1 MITLWVLHFEIK
13 VRSYDHHPMSEPR
26 YKLIRNENSFD
37 QESFVKDVKCLP
49 FSVVYGISDPDEKLS
64 IFNDLLLDVINKHAP
79 IRRIKV
85 TRPPAPWMNDPAI
98 KKLQNSRDMSRSE
111 AHQSQ
116 NPSIWDKFKETKRAI
131 KKAVRRAK
139 STFHRKALS
148 KNNPKEVWKIIHGIL
163 HPPAK
168 RVNFNPAELNKYFA
182 TIASVTLKKKAI
194 PRNETSQFI
203 NSLPETRKDDNSDC
217 FHLHRTSYQNVLKQ
231 LKLLRNDISTGPD
244 EIPIRFVKMV
254 AEILCSPLT
263 HIINAFIE
271 NNKFPSLWKVAR
283 IVPINKVATSTE
295 KSHFRPIAIL
305 PALSKIFERT
315 VCNQLIEFIDKRQ
328 LYKDTVT
335 GFRKGFSTG
344 SALLKLRDDVKK
356 AMSASELSIIVLIDF
371 SKAFDTISHDTLI
384 KTLHKYSF
392 SREFLHW
399 TLSYL
404 SSRKQ
409 YVQLDS
415 KKSTFMTTYFGV
427 PQGSILGP
435 LLFNLYVN
443 DLKECLPSKSIQYAD
458 DTTIYESCRPSN
470 IQNAVNKL
478 NDSLIKLET
487 C

>member
-1 MITLWVLHFEIK
+1 
-13 VRSYDHHPMSEPR
+13 
-26 YKLIRNENSFD
+26 
-37 QESFVKDVKCLP
+37 
-49 FSVVYGISDPDEKLS
+49 
-64 IFNDLLLDVINKHAP
+64 
-79 IRRIKV
+79 
-85 TRPPAPWMNDPAI
+85 MNDPAI
-98 KKLQNSRDMSRSE
+98 KKLQNSRNISRSE

-139 STFHRKALS
+139 STFYRKALS
-148 KNNPKEVWKIIHGIL
+148 KKNPTEVWKIIHGIL

-168 RVNFNPAELNKYFA
+168 RVNFNPAELDKYFA
-182 TIASVTLKKKAI
+182 NIGSVTLKKKAI

-203 NSLPETRKDDNSDC
+203 NSLPETRKDADSDC
-217 FHLHRTSYQNVLKQ
+217 FHLHHTSYQNVLKQ
-231 LKLLRNDISTGPD
+231 LKQLRNDISTGPD

-263 HIINAFIE
+263 HIINALIE
-271 NNKFPSLWKVAR
+271 NNKFPTLWKIAR
-283 IVPINKVATSTE
+283 IVPINKVVTPTE

-328 LYKDTVT
+328 LYKDKVT

-344 SALLKLRDDVKK
+344 TALLKLRDDIKK

-384 KTLHKYSF
+384 RTLHKYIF

-415 KKSTFMTTYFGV
+415 KKSTLMTTYFGV
-427 PQGSILGP
+427 PQGSI
-435 LLFNLYVN
+435 
-443 DLKECLPSKSIQYAD
+443 
-458 DTTIYESCRPSN
+458 
-470 IQNAVNKL
+470 
-478 NDSLIKLET
+478 
-487 C
+487 